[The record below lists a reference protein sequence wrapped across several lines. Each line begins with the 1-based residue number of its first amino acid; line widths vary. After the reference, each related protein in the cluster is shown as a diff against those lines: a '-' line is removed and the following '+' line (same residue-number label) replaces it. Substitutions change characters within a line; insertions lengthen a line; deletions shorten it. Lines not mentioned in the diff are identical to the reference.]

1 VFEDAVV
8 GVRAAREAG
17 MRVIGVS
24 TAHTE
29 EELRA
34 AGAERAIEHFEGLTW
49 PA

>member
-1 VFEDAVV
+1 
-8 GVRAAREAG
+8 

-29 EELRA
+29 TELRE
-34 AGAERAIEHFEGLTW
+34 AGAERAIEHFEGVTW